1 MPAAVPPPQT
11 LKQAKR
17 AYQKSNKG
25 FTFTPS
31 QERAAARRNAKDEH
45 ARKLR
50 EKEDRAKNNKRKR
63 DEKEEKERQAKKLLV
78 EKGQLSAD
86 ALLPKVRSSQPRLSA
101 FLRHPSKPVSEPLP
115 ALPRREEDDETVKA
129 DSGDENT
136 LVNGNRP
143 PVPSPPKMDEEEIDN
158 IFSTAP
164 SAEVI
169 FAAREKTSEAVA
181 VAQPADIKYLQHSP
195 RPNPEMSKD
204 ELEAQLGCRLSQAM
218 LDFDICED
226 PLSDSEQPPI
236 AIMSPR
242 KRKRG
247 EDDFATPTKSARS
260 ALSEMSPGRVLLRSQ
275 EKPDMTSAPSLAA
288 LLVSPRYDRPSSS
301 QLAKD
306 TLAMIST
313 QDFADEIE
321 FSDGKENSDPV
332 RDVSPRR
339 HSLGYSQGKSA
350 GNAVV
355 GGNKSASK
363 LQQTL
368 NYDVDD
374 CAFDEA
380 IDEEE
385 GEDYDD
391 GDNADAAWLCL
402 SSQPPKNTAV
412 SSLGSPKKAKA
423 THLHTPSKIMAPPPR
438 PSPLANLITKL
449 KAVTPKKPVQ
459 ALTCID
465 QGSPSASRS
474 LDFDDGISDAD
485 LADLDMHVAKTTQ
498 ASRKGTAKTS
508 AVDQPK
514 ASNSTP
520 PTRGPSPL
528 SRATHERRA
537 VTPEKARASPAPI
550 QHALPPASQSFGLDD
565 GLDEDLL
572 ALVEET
578 DFAGSSATK
587 RAKKGRTL
595 PWGNRAT
602 NWNAMMADDEP
613 SELLEGASPCNA

>member
-31 QERAAARRNAKDEH
+31 QERAAARRNAKDES

-101 FLRHPSKPVSEPLP
+101 FLQHPTKPVSEPLP
-115 ALPRREEDDETVKA
+115 ALSRREEDDETVKA
-129 DSGDENT
+129 GPEDENT
-136 LVNGNRP
+136 VVDDNRP
-143 PVPSPPKMDEEEIDN
+143 PVPSPPKMDEEELDN
-158 IFSTAP
+158 VFSTAP
-164 SAEVI
+164 AGEEKIAVK
-169 FAAREKTSEAVA
+169 EKTSEADV
-181 VAQPADIKYLQHSP
+181 VAQPAHLNYPQHSP

-226 PLSDSEQPPI
+226 PLSDSEQPSI
-236 AIMSPR
+236 AIPSPR

-247 EDDFATPTKSARS
+247 EDVFATPTKSARS

-288 LLVSPRYDRPSSS
+288 RLMSPRHDGPSSS
-301 QLAKD
+301 QLAQD

-313 QDFADEIE
+313 QDFADDSD
-321 FSDGKENSDPV
+321 FSDAKENTDPV
-332 RDVSPRR
+332 RDMSPRR
-339 HSLGYSQGKSA
+339 QPLGYPQGKSA
-350 GNAVV
+350 GDAVV

-363 LQQTL
+363 LQQMV
-368 NYDVDD
+368 NYDFDD
-374 CAFDEA
+374 SAFDEA
-380 IDEEE
+380 MDEEE

-391 GDNADAAWLCL
+391 GDVTDAVWVGL

-423 THLHTPSKIMAPPPR
+423 TNLQTPSKVMAPPPR

-449 KAVTPKKPVQ
+449 KAATPKKPLQ

-465 QGSPSASRS
+465 QVSPSASRS

-485 LADLDMHVAKTTQ
+485 LAEFDMQMAKTIEASGKSTADISALDQ
-498 ASRKGTAKTS
+498 A
-508 AVDQPK
+508 K
-514 ASNSTP
+514 ASNSTAS
-520 PTRGPSPL
+520 TRGPSSL
-528 SRATHERRA
+528 SKAMYEHTA
-537 VTPEKARASPAPI
+537 VTPEKARASPALI
-550 QHALPPASQSFGLDD
+550 QHELPPASQSFGLDD
-565 GLDEDLL
+565 GMDEDLL
-572 ALVEET
+572 ALVDET

-595 PWGNRAT
+595 PWENRTT
-602 NWNAMMADDEP
+602 NWNAMMAENEQ
-613 SELLEGASPCNA
+613 SELLDGISRRDA